1 MTQPETVHPLCPECG
16 ENLKQVGVSSS
27 VVTAGTSNLEVIAC
41 GACSKVFGVFPGPL
55 IPASEEAR

>member
-16 ENLKQVGVSSS
+16 ENLKQVGVSSG
-27 VVTAGTSNLEVIAC
+27 VVTTGTSNLEVIAC

-55 IPASEEAR
+55 IPASEKTR

>member
-1 MTQPETVHPLCPECG
+1 MTQPKTVHPLCPECG

-27 VVTAGTSNLEVIAC
+27 VVTTGASNLEVIAC

-55 IPASEEAR
+55 IPASEETR

>member
-16 ENLKQVGVSSS
+16 ENLKQVGVSSG
-27 VVTAGTSNLEVIAC
+27 VVTTGTSNLEVIAC

-55 IPASEEAR
+55 IPASKESR